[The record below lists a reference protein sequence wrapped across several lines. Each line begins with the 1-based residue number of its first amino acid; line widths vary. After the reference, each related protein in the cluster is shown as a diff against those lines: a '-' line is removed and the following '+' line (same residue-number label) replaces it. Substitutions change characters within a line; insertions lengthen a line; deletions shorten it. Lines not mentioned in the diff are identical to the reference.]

1 MAEVN
6 MVTIPIEEY
15 MNLREKANMNG
26 FLMNELGRMDSRF
39 QDIDRRLWELE
50 RKMVN
55 NEQPKRKAD

>member
-15 MNLREKANMNG
+15 MDLREKANMNG
-26 FLMNELGRMDSRF
+26 FLMSELGRMDSRF

-50 RKMVN
+50 KKVLN
-55 NEQPKRKAD
+55 NE